1 MIMSK
6 EKRNQLM
13 LVAIVT
19 LAVLLLIGFTLIH
32 PQLQTLS
39 QIKANIK
46 NAQAKLEQLNDTIKH
61 TDAAE
66 SELASVSDALSHAED
81 DMASGD
87 IFAWT
92 YDTIRRFK
100 TPFQVD
106 IPQIGQPETG
116 DVTLLSNFPYKQV
129 TFTVNGTAY
138 YHDLG
143 KFIAAFENK
152 FPHIRIMN
160 LTVNPI
166 GISTD
171 PDASTEKLSFRMDVV
186 ALIKPNSS

>member
-1 MIMSK
+1 MNMSK

-13 LVAIVT
+13 LVAIITAAV
-19 LAVLLLIGFTLIH
+19 LAVIGLMLIH

-39 QIKANIK
+39 QIKANTKSAQFKLDQIK
-46 NAQAKLEQLNDTIKH
+46 TTIKH

-66 SELASVSDALSHAED
+66 AELAEVSNTLSDAEK

-87 IFAWT
+87 VYAWT
-92 YDTIRRFK
+92 YDTLRRFK
-100 TPFQVD
+100 TSYQVD
-106 IPQIGQPETG
+106 IPQIGQPTIS
-116 DVTLLSNFPYKQV
+116 DVDLLPNFPYQQV
-129 TFTVNGTAY
+129 KFTINGTAY

-152 FPHIRIMN
+152 FPHIRIVN
-160 LTVNPI
+160 LTVDPVPA
-166 GISTD
+166 GTD
-171 PDASTEKLSFRMDVV
+171 ESTEKLSFRMDLI

>member
-6 EKRNQLM
+6 EKRNQLT
-13 LVAIVT
+13 LVAIIT
-19 LAVLLLIGFTLIH
+19 IGVLVLIGFMLIR

-39 QIKANIK
+39 EIKTNIRT
-46 NAQAKLEQLNDTIKH
+46 AQAKLDQINNTIKH
-61 TDAAE
+61 TDIAE

-87 IFAWT
+87 IYSWT

-100 TPFQVD
+100 TPYQVD

-116 DVTLLSNFPYKQV
+116 DVDLLPDFPYKQV
-129 TFTVNGTAY
+129 TFTLNGTAY

-143 KFIAAFENK
+143 KFVAAFENK
-152 FPHIRIMN
+152 FPHIRIVN
-160 LTVNPI
+160 LTVDPA
-166 GISTD
+166 D
-171 PDASTEKLSFRMDVV
+171 PDQGTEKLAFRMDIA
-186 ALIKPNSS
+186 ALIKPNSSQ